1 MHSNTLYISYIEY
14 SFVNKKSYTGYH
26 GLRFY
31 CFCHGQGAIA
41 ASSSP
46 TTIHR
51 NSVMKMLRAAT

>member
-1 MHSNTLYISYIEY
+1 MHSNTLYISHMKY
-14 SFVNKKSYTGYH
+14 SVVNNKSYTGYH

-31 CFCHGQGAIA
+31 CFCHDQGAIA

>member
-1 MHSNTLYISYIEY
+1 M
-14 SFVNKKSYTGYH
+14 KYTGYH